1 MAGLTACCAVVA
13 DDREEVVG
21 GDLRRALL
29 GKEWT
34 QVKSLEGE
42 GDVTADFERIH
53 DLVPKALQVDAQ
65 DLRGPG
71 QVSVPP
77 DGAGW
82 GPVSPGNQ
90 AGSRG

>member
-21 GDLRRALL
+21 SDLRRALL

-42 GDVTADFERIH
+42 GDVAADFERIH

-71 QVSVPP
+71 
-77 DGAGW
+77 AGV
-82 GPVSPGNQ
+82 GP
-90 AGSRG
+90 SRRGWLGPCEPW